1 MADRADTG
9 RVAVLAPGGNYGAD
23 GPLLLFSSVAARRRG
38 AAAHPLTWE
47 PEREEEAHAM
57 VGRTVAAAL
66 DEEAAEDVVVFGKS
80 LGSMAAPVIAE
91 RGLPAVWFT
100 PLLTDTA
107 VVAALRSAAGPCLL
121 AGGTADPYWDGEIA
135 RSVTPHVVEVDGA
148 DHLMFVPGG
157 LAASAAVLGDVMTA
171 VERFLDDVAWTT
183 AGPGV
188 S

>member
-1 MADRADTG
+1 MTDTADTG
-9 RVAVLAPGGNYGAD
+9 RVAVLAPGGNYRPD
-23 GPLLLFSSVAARRRG
+23 GPLLLFAAVAARRRG
-38 AAAHPLTWE
+38 AAVHPLTWE
-47 PEREEEAHAM
+47 PEPGEEAHAM
-57 VGRTVAAAL
+57 VARTVAAAL
-66 DEEAAEDVVVFGKS
+66 DEDPPGETVVFGKS
-80 LGSMAAPVIAE
+80 LGSMAAPLIAE

-100 PLLTDTA
+100 PLLTDRA
-107 VVAALRSAAGPCLL
+107 VVAALHGAAGPCLL

-183 AGPGV
+183 AGPAV